1 MNVLSSILSF
11 IAEKIG
17 NVVMGTEAE
26 TLTGAIAEH
35 QSAIA
40 DMDTDVTDLM
50 NRMGGSY
57 LPNGANIDNLAKEH
71 SGMWMYSRAETDG
84 TFPLEDSDGTIVHM
98 QGTSSDFATQ
108 ILRSN
113 YQSNSDSVMYM
124 RYKTN
129 GVWGAWQRY
138 VSANTTYLTITRID
152 NSYCTAQDISFLL
165 AYKKGGFL
173 SLLGNLHVSNGTTS
187 NVSETNIAS
196 ISGWNGIPATMTLP
210 GQWSPSG
217 SRPLFVSVRAN
228 GLISIGAY
236 SGLLAADWYRF
247 FLTVPCFDGYE

>member
-1 MNVLSSILSF
+1 
-11 IAEKIG
+11 
-17 NVVMGTEAE
+17 MGTEAE
-26 TLTGAIAEH
+26 SLTGAIAEH

-71 SGMWMYSRAETDG
+71 SGMWVYSRAETDG

-113 YQSNSDSVMYM
+113 YQSNSDSAMYM
-124 RYKTN
+124 RHKTN

-138 VSANTTYLTITRID
+138 VSAKTTRLTITRID
-152 NSYCTAQDISFLL
+152 NSYCTAQDISYLV

-173 SLLGNLHVSNGTTS
+173 SLQGHIHVTNATTA
-187 NVSETNIAS
+187 NVSETSIAT
-196 ISGWNGIPATMTLP
+196 ISGWNGMVAALIVP
-210 GQWSPSG
+210 GQWSPKG
-217 SRPLFVSVRAN
+217 SRPIYVAVNAN
-228 GLISIGAY
+228 GRISIGAY
-236 SGLLAADWYRF
+236 SGLLASDWYRF
-247 FLTVPCFDGYE
+247 CLTVPCTDGYE